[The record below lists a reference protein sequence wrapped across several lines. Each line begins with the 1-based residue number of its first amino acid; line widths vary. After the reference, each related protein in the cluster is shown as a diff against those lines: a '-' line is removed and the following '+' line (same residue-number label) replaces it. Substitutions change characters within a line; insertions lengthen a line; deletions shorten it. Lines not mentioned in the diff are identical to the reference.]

1 MRGIGAVIHFR
12 SPTPGSTSAPD
23 FSGMW
28 GSIRDWF
35 ALSAQDEAAQCFR
48 AIYQP
53 DEGMSPPDR
62 LKHFLRLKALAS
74 PGRQANFT
82 AERIPGTGE
91 TICMIA
97 SGKNSDF
104 PSVTLHLSDQEWH
117 STQHQKGAVDSPRSS
132 VSDDNQTATVTG
144 TGGSVEARPK
154 GSPITRTQIQAWQEL
169 SPEAKRETGGWK
181 VWAQSQGISVNSAGA
196 CLTNTGVTPKG
207 AIRLQPPGERGSS
220 ITNAQIQVWRDLP
233 QEAKRE
239 AGGWKV
245 WAQTQGINI
254 NSAGACLTNTGLT
267 PRGAIRLQ
275 PPGERGTP
283 ITNQQIRAWQDLS
296 LEAKREAGGWIRW
309 AQSQR
314 INIDSASTCLTHTG
328 LTPRGAVRLH
338 PPGERG
344 TPITNQQI
352 RAWQDLPQEAKRE
365 AGGWIKWAQ
374 AQGITTGSAGI
385 FLTNSGL
392 TPFGT
397 ERLKPPGER
406 GTPITNQQIRM
417 WSDLPQEAKHEAGGW
432 MTWAQAQGIDIN
444 SASACLTNTGL
455 KPRGA
460 IRLQPSWERGSP
472 ITEAQLLA
480 WLNMSPE
487 ERRTSGGWATWAQS
501 QGINVGSAGTYLTN
515 TGLTPRGAVRL
526 QPPGERGTPI
536 TDQQIRAWKDL
547 PQEAKRKA
555 GGGITWAQSQGINVG
570 SAGAYLTNTG
580 LTPRGAIRLQPPGER
595 GTPLTN
601 QQIRAWQDLPQEA
614 KREAGGRIKWALAQG
629 ITIGSAGIFLTN
641 SGLTPFGTERLKPP
655 GERGT
660 PITNQQIRMW
670 RDLPQEAK
678 HKAGGW
684 MTWAQAQGIDINS
697 ASAYLTNTGL
707 KLTGVIRLQPPGERG
722 SPITEAQHLAWLNMS
737 PEERRTSGGWAT
749 WAQARR
755 ISYISARKYLAPTDS
770 EMPSRGISRPSPP
783 STVTSDSPQASTSA
797 ATTTGDKIAVSMSAP
812 PECSGE
818 KRSLPSTKADISAPP
833 AKHIKEEEDDVTCR
847 THQIN
852 NNLPILQ
859 HWRDPAISVMAR
871 AEGRI
876 ETLQVTRWGPLFNPL
891 PRKIK
896 ARINQDI
903 RWFLQ
908 NEGSHDA
915 RMNAMMSVAI
925 PLDDIDGYR
934 GRAVYARTNLA
945 AFTVL
950 GPYSGRLLDSETV
963 RCEYE
968 KEYGREAS
976 NYYFATRSQERLVSA
991 WPEGNILS
999 LLNSP
1004 VFTHRTAETEAR
1016 QNVSAVLV
1024 GKNIHFFLTTRDV
1037 RAGEELWFDYGP
1049 DYRHFEPGEAL
1060 RSASVKEEPSS
1071 PEEG

>member
-1 MRGIGAVIHFR
+1 
-12 SPTPGSTSAPD
+12 
-23 FSGMW
+23 
-28 GSIRDWF
+28 
-35 ALSAQDEAAQCFR
+35 
-48 AIYQP
+48 
-53 DEGMSPPDR
+53 
-62 LKHFLRLKALAS
+62 
-74 PGRQANFT
+74 
-82 AERIPGTGE
+82 
-91 TICMIA
+91 
-97 SGKNSDF
+97 
-104 PSVTLHLSDQEWH
+104 
-117 STQHQKGAVDSPRSS
+117 
-132 VSDDNQTATVTG
+132 
-144 TGGSVEARPK
+144 
-154 GSPITRTQIQAWQEL
+154 
-169 SPEAKRETGGWK
+169 
-181 VWAQSQGISVNSAGA
+181 
-196 CLTNTGVTPKG
+196 
-207 AIRLQPPGERGSS
+207 
-220 ITNAQIQVWRDLP
+220 
-233 QEAKRE
+233 
-239 AGGWKV
+239 
-245 WAQTQGINI
+245 QTQGISI
-254 NSAGACLTNTGLT
+254 N
-267 PRGAIRLQ
+267 
-275 PPGERGTP
+275 
-283 ITNQQIRAWQDLS
+283 
-296 LEAKREAGGWIRW
+296 
-309 AQSQR
+309 
-314 INIDSASTCLTHTG
+314 SASTCLTH
-328 LTPRGAVRLH
+328 
-338 PPGERG
+338 
-344 TPITNQQI
+344 
-352 RAWQDLPQEAKRE
+352 
-365 AGGWIKWAQ
+365 
-374 AQGITTGSAGI
+374 
-385 FLTNSGL
+385 
-392 TPFGT
+392 
-397 ERLKPPGER
+397 
-406 GTPITNQQIRM
+406 
-417 WSDLPQEAKHEAGGW
+417 
-432 MTWAQAQGIDIN
+432 
-444 SASACLTNTGL
+444 
-455 KPRGA
+455 
-460 IRLQPSWERGSP
+460 
-472 ITEAQLLA
+472 
-480 WLNMSPE
+480 
-487 ERRTSGGWATWAQS
+487 
-501 QGINVGSAGTYLTN
+501 

-526 QPPGERGTPI
+526 QPPGERGTPM
-536 TDQQIRAWKDL
+536 TNQQIRAWKDL
-547 PQEAKRKA
+547 PQEAKR
-555 GGGITWAQSQGINVG
+555 
-570 SAGAYLTNTG
+570 
-580 LTPRGAIRLQPPGER
+580 
-595 GTPLTN
+595 
-601 QQIRAWQDLPQEA
+601 
-614 KREAGGRIKWALAQG
+614 EAGGWIRWAQAQG
-629 ITIGSAGIFLTN
+629 ITIGSAGIVLTN

-678 HKAGGW
+678 HEAGGW
-684 MTWAQAQGIDINS
+684 MTWAQAQGINAHS
-697 ASAYLTNTGL
+697 ARAYLTNTGL
-707 KLTGVIRLQPPGERG
+707 KPRGAIRLQPPWERG

-749 WAQARR
+749 WAQARG

-876 ETLQVTRWGPLFNPL
+876 ETLQVTRWGSLFNPL

-925 PLDDIDGYR
+925 PLDDSGGYR
-934 GRAVYARTNLA
+934 GRTVYARTNLA

-999 LLNSP
+999 LINSP

-1024 GKNIHFFLTTRDV
+1024 GKNIHFYVTTRDIS
-1037 RAGEELWFDYGP
+1037 AGEELWFDYGP

-1060 RSASVKEEPSS
+1060 RSVSVKEEPSS

>member
-28 GSIRDWF
+28 SSIRDWF

-82 AERIPGTGE
+82 AERILGTGE

-117 STQHQKGAVDSPRSS
+117 STQHQKEAVDSPRSS

-144 TGGSVEARPK
+144 TGGSVEAHPK
-154 GSPITRTQIQAWQEL
+154 GSSITRSQIQAWQEL

-181 VWAQSQGISVNSAGA
+181 VWAQTQGINIRSAGA
-196 CLTNTGVTPKG
+196 CLTNTGLRPRG
-207 AIRLQPPGERGSS
+207 AVRLQPPGERGSS

-233 QEAKRE
+233 QEAKY
-239 AGGWKV
+239 
-245 WAQTQGINI
+245 
-254 NSAGACLTNTGLT
+254 
-267 PRGAIRLQ
+267 
-275 PPGERGTP
+275 
-283 ITNQQIRAWQDLS
+283 
-296 LEAKREAGGWIRW
+296 
-309 AQSQR
+309 
-314 INIDSASTCLTHTG
+314 
-328 LTPRGAVRLH
+328 
-338 PPGERG
+338 
-344 TPITNQQI
+344 
-352 RAWQDLPQEAKRE
+352 
-365 AGGWIKWAQ
+365 
-374 AQGITTGSAGI
+374 
-385 FLTNSGL
+385 
-392 TPFGT
+392 
-397 ERLKPPGER
+397 
-406 GTPITNQQIRM
+406 
-417 WSDLPQEAKHEAGGW
+417 EAGGW
-432 MTWAQAQGIDIN
+432 MTWAQAQGISIH
-444 SASACLTNTGL
+444 SASSYLTNTGL
-455 KPRGA
+455 KLKGV
-460 IRLQPSWERGSP
+460 IRLQPPGERGSP

-487 ERRTSGGWATWAQS
+487 ERRTSGGWATWAQ
-501 QGINVGSAGTYLTN
+501 
-515 TGLTPRGAVRL
+515 
-526 QPPGERGTPI
+526 
-536 TDQQIRAWKDL
+536 
-547 PQEAKRKA
+547 
-555 GGGITWAQSQGINVG
+555 
-570 SAGAYLTNTG
+570 
-580 LTPRGAIRLQPPGER
+580 
-595 GTPLTN
+595 
-601 QQIRAWQDLPQEA
+601 
-614 KREAGGRIKWALAQG
+614 AQG
-629 ITIGSAGIFLTN
+629 
-641 SGLTPFGTERLKPP
+641 
-655 GERGT
+655 
-660 PITNQQIRMW
+660 
-670 RDLPQEAK
+670 
-678 HKAGGW
+678 
-684 MTWAQAQGIDINS
+684 
-697 ASAYLTNTGL
+697 
-707 KLTGVIRLQPPGERG
+707 
-722 SPITEAQHLAWLNMS
+722 
-737 PEERRTSGGWAT
+737 
-749 WAQARR
+749 

-783 STVTSDSPQASTSA
+783 STVTSDSLQASTSA
-797 ATTTGDKIAVSMSAP
+797 ATTTGDKIAVSVSAP

-833 AKHIKEEEDDVTCR
+833 AKQIKEEEDDVTCR

-859 HWRDPAISVMAR
+859 HWRDPAISVMTR

-876 ETLQVTRWGPLFNPL
+876 ETLQVTRWGPLFNL
-891 PRKIK
+891 LSRKTK

-908 NEGSHDA
+908 NEGKHDA
-915 RMNAMMSVAI
+915 RMNAMISVAI
-925 PLDDIDGYR
+925 PLDDSDGYR
-934 GRAVYARTNLA
+934 GRTVYARTNLA

-950 GPYSGRLLDSETV
+950 GPYSGRLLDSEKV

-968 KEYGREAS
+968 KEYGKEAG

-991 WPEGNILS
+991 WPEGNLLS

-1024 GKNIHFFLTTRDV
+1024 GKNINFFLTTRDV

-1049 DYRHFEPGEAL
+1049 DYQHFESGEAL
-1060 RSASVKEEPSS
+1060 RSAQVKEEPLLQRKDRNTSS
-1071 PEEG
+1071 

>member
-12 SPTPGSTSAPD
+12 SPTPGSTSVPD

-28 GSIRDWF
+28 SSIRDWF

-48 AIYQP
+48 AFYQP

-82 AERIPGTGE
+82 AERILGTGE

-117 STQHQKGAVDSPRSS
+117 STQHQKEAVDSPRSS

-154 GSPITRTQIQAWQEL
+154 GSPITNLQIQTWRDLPQ
-169 SPEAKRETGGWK
+169 EAKREAGGWK
-181 VWAQSQGISVNSAGA
+181 VWAQSQGINIGSAGA
-196 CLTNTGVTPKG
+196 CLTNTGLRPKG

-239 AGGWKV
+239 AGGWIR
-245 WAQTQGINI
+245 WAQAQGINI
-254 NSAGACLTNTGLT
+254 DSASACLTNTGLT

-283 ITNQQIRAWQDLS
+283 ITNQQIRAWKDLP
-296 LEAKREAGGWIRW
+296 LEAKRETGGWIRW
-309 AQSQR
+309 AQ
-314 INIDSASTCLTHTG
+314 
-328 LTPRGAVRLH
+328 
-338 PPGERG
+338 
-344 TPITNQQI
+344 
-352 RAWQDLPQEAKRE
+352 
-365 AGGWIKWAQ
+365 
-374 AQGITTGSAGI
+374 AQGITIGSAGI
-385 FLTNSGL
+385 FLTNRGL

-406 GTPITNQQIRM
+406 GTPITNQQIRA
-417 WSDLPQEAKHEAGGW
+417 WQDLPLEAKREAGGW

-444 SASACLTNTGL
+444 SASAYLTKTGL
-455 KPRGA
+455 KPQVVV
-460 IRLQPSWERGSP
+460 RLQPPRERGSP

-487 ERRTSGGWATWAQS
+487 ERRTSGGWATWAQ
-501 QGINVGSAGTYLTN
+501 A
-515 TGLTPRGAVRL
+515 RG
-526 QPPGERGTPI
+526 
-536 TDQQIRAWKDL
+536 
-547 PQEAKRKA
+547 
-555 GGGITWAQSQGINVG
+555 
-570 SAGAYLTNTG
+570 
-580 LTPRGAIRLQPPGER
+580 
-595 GTPLTN
+595 
-601 QQIRAWQDLPQEA
+601 
-614 KREAGGRIKWALAQG
+614 
-629 ITIGSAGIFLTN
+629 
-641 SGLTPFGTERLKPP
+641 
-655 GERGT
+655 
-660 PITNQQIRMW
+660 
-670 RDLPQEAK
+670 
-678 HKAGGW
+678 
-684 MTWAQAQGIDINS
+684 
-697 ASAYLTNTGL
+697 
-707 KLTGVIRLQPPGERG
+707 
-722 SPITEAQHLAWLNMS
+722 
-737 PEERRTSGGWAT
+737 
-749 WAQARR
+749 

-770 EMPSRGISRPSPP
+770 EMPSRGTSRPSPP

-797 ATTTGDKIAVSMSAP
+797 ATTTGDEIAVSMTAP
-812 PECSGE
+812 PEHSGE
-818 KRSLPSTKADISAPP
+818 KRSLPSTKEDISAPP
-833 AKHIKEEEDDVTCR
+833 AKQIKEEEDDVTWR

-852 NNLPILQ
+852 NNLPILR
-859 HWRDPAISVMAR
+859 HWRDPAISVMTQ
-871 AEGRI
+871 AEGKI
-876 ETLQVTRWGPLFNPL
+876 ETLQVTRWGPLFNL
-891 PRKIK
+891 LSRQTK

-908 NEGSHDA
+908 NEGKHDA

-925 PLDDIDGYR
+925 PLDDSDGYR
-934 GRAVYARTNLA
+934 GRTVYARIDLA

-950 GPYSGRLLDSETV
+950 GPYSGRLLDSEKV

-968 KEYGREAS
+968 KEYGKEAG

-999 LLNSP
+999 LINSP
-1004 VFTHRTAETEAR
+1004 AFTHRTAETEAR

-1024 GKNIHFFLTTRDV
+1024 GKNIHFYVTTRDIS
-1037 RAGEELWFDYGP
+1037 AGEELWFDYGP
-1049 DYRHFEPGEAL
+1049 DYRHFESGEAL
-1060 RSASVKEEPSS
+1060 RSAQVKEEPPS

>member
-28 GSIRDWF
+28 SSIRDWF

-48 AIYQP
+48 AFYQP

-82 AERIPGTGE
+82 AERILGTGE

-117 STQHQKGAVDSPRSS
+117 STQHQKEAVDSPRSS

-154 GSPITRTQIQAWQEL
+154 GSPITRAQIQAWQEL

-181 VWAQSQGISVNSAGA
+181 VWAQSQGINIGSAGT
-196 CLTNTGVTPKG
+196 CLTNTGLRPRG

-239 AGGWKV
+239 AGGWIK
-245 WAQTQGINI
+245 WAQAQGINI
-254 NSAGACLTNTGLT
+254 GSAGACLTNTGLT

-283 ITNQQIRAWQDLS
+283 IINMQIQAWQDLP

-309 AQSQR
+309 AQAQG
-314 INIDSASTCLTHTG
+314 INIDSASACLTNTG
-328 LTPRGAVRLH
+328 LTPSGAIRLQ

-352 RAWQDLPQEAKRE
+352 RAWQDLPLEAKNE
-365 AGGWIKWAQ
+365 AGGCIKWAQ
-374 AQGITTGSAGI
+374 AQGINIGSTRM

-406 GTPITNQQIRM
+406 GTPITNQQIRA
-417 WSDLPQEAKHEAGGW
+417 WQDLPLEAKREAGGW
-432 MTWAQAQGIDIN
+432 MTWAQAQSIDIY
-444 SASACLTNTGL
+444 SASAYLTNTGL
-455 KPRGA
+455 KSQGVV
-460 IRLQPSWERGSP
+460 RLQPPGERGSP

-480 WLNMSPE
+480 WLNMSP
-487 ERRTSGGWATWAQS
+487 
-501 QGINVGSAGTYLTN
+501 
-515 TGLTPRGAVRL
+515 
-526 QPPGERGTPI
+526 
-536 TDQQIRAWKDL
+536 D
-547 PQEAKRKA
+547 
-555 GGGITWAQSQGINVG
+555 
-570 SAGAYLTNTG
+570 
-580 LTPRGAIRLQPPGER
+580 
-595 GTPLTN
+595 
-601 QQIRAWQDLPQEA
+601 
-614 KREAGGRIKWALAQG
+614 
-629 ITIGSAGIFLTN
+629 
-641 SGLTPFGTERLKPP
+641 
-655 GERGT
+655 
-660 PITNQQIRMW
+660 
-670 RDLPQEAK
+670 
-678 HKAGGW
+678 
-684 MTWAQAQGIDINS
+684 
-697 ASAYLTNTGL
+697 
-707 KLTGVIRLQPPGERG
+707 
-722 SPITEAQHLAWLNMS
+722 
-737 PEERRTSGGWAT
+737 ERRTSGGWAT
-749 WAQARR
+749 WAQARG

-770 EMPSRGISRPSPP
+770 EMPSRGTSRPSPP
-783 STVTSDSPQASTSA
+783 TTVTSDSPQASTSA
-797 ATTTGDKIAVSMSAP
+797 ATTTGDEIAVSVSTP
-812 PECSGE
+812 PERSGE
-818 KRSLPSTKADISAPP
+818 KRSLPSTKEDISAPP
-833 AKHIKEEEDDVTCR
+833 AKQIKEEEDDVTWL

-852 NNLPILQ
+852 NNLPILR
-859 HWRDPAISVMAR
+859 HWRDPAISVMAQ

-876 ETLQVTRWGPLFNPL
+876 ETLQVTRWGPLFNL
-891 PRKIK
+891 LSRQTK
-896 ARINQDI
+896 ARINQNI

-908 NEGSHDA
+908 NEGKHDA

-925 PLDDIDGYR
+925 PLDDSDGYR
-934 GRAVYARTNLA
+934 GRTVYARTNLA

-950 GPYSGRLLDSETV
+950 GPYSGRLLDSEKV

-968 KEYGREAS
+968 KKYGKES
-976 NYYFATRSQERLVSA
+976 GNYYFATRSQERLVSA
-991 WPEGNILS
+991 WPEGNI
-999 LLNSP
+999 
-1004 VFTHRTAETEAR
+1004 
-1016 QNVSAVLV
+1016 
-1024 GKNIHFFLTTRDV
+1024 
-1037 RAGEELWFDYGP
+1037 
-1049 DYRHFEPGEAL
+1049 
-1060 RSASVKEEPSS
+1060 
-1071 PEEG
+1071 